1 MADSDGPLQEA
12 DKLKREIDSLR
23 MRLLTMSDVSR
34 RVTET
39 LDLDTVL
46 QEVVDGACSLTE
58 ARYGALAVF
67 DDSGQ
72 VEKLITY
79 GIAGEERKMMR
90 PMPKGR
96 GLIGYLNEIRTLL
109 RLADLAKH
117 SRSVGSPENH
127 PPMNTFLGAPV
138 RH

>member
-1 MADSDGPLQEA
+1 MQEV
-12 DKLKREIDSLR
+12 DELKLKIESLR
-23 MRLLTMSDVSR
+23 GRLLRMSDVSR
-34 RVTET
+34 RITES

-46 QEVVDGACSLTE
+46 QEVVDGARSLTE

-72 VEKLITY
+72 VEELITS
-79 GIAGEERKMMR
+79 GITAEVRSRLGGL
-90 PMPKGR
+90 PKGL
-96 GLIGYLNEIRTLL
+96 GLLGYLNEIRTPL
-109 RLADLAKH
+109 RLTDLTKH
-117 SRSVGSPENH
+117 SRSVGFPENH